1 MEEQTVKISE
11 RKYALLCES
20 NMMPV
25 EFSYR
30 MGIARSTIS
39 DWKTKKTNPAVDNH
53 DTLRGL

>member
-1 MEEQTVKISE
+1 MKISE

-39 DWKTKKTNPAVDNH
+39 DWKTKKTNPAADNH